1 MHKSRGRAAFGGI
14 LLYNLRRN
22 FFDLSIH
29 LMNTAEL
36 RAAYLS
42 FFESRGHKIVSSS
55 SLVPQND
62 PTLLFTNAG
71 MNQFKDPLLGKVDP
85 GYQRAVS
92 AQRCV
97 RAGGKHNDLENVG
110 YTARHHTF
118 FEMMGNF
125 SFGDYFKEETI
136 SWAWEF
142 STAVLGLDKDK
153 ITVTVHPTDDDSRAI
168 WRDKIGVPDKRIIDL
183 EENFWTMGDTGPCGP
198 CTELFYDHG
207 PEVAGG
213 PPGSPEEDGDRFI
226 EFWNLVFPQFD
237 RSSDGELAPL
247 PQAGVDTGM
256 GLERM
261 AAILQ
266 GVHSNYEIDLF
277 RKVMLAAGECAGIK
291 DSQEVLNTASL
302 RVIADHIRS
311 SAFLIADGIK
321 PGNEDR
327 AYVLRRIIRRALRH
341 GYKLNIR
348 EPFFHKLVPVLV
360 AEMGEAYPLLAEQE
374 TSITAALADEETRFS
389 ETLNQ
394 GMEMLKRELGQ
405 ISGDTLPG
413 ETAFKLY
420 DTYGFPVDLTA
431 DVARELDLK
440 VDLAGF
446 DEAMETQRQ
455 RGRAATS
462 FSTTLG
468 QKVHVSDP
476 VAFVGYEH
484 LEASCNVIAVFDAA
498 GDSVSQL
505 KSGDAGILVADRTS
519 FYAESGGQVGDS
531 GRIVGDGFEFQ
542 VTDTQ
547 VSAAQHLHIGTLSAG
562 TVSAGATGIAEVGVV
577 NRDQTRANHSAT
589 HLLHAALRQVLGDH
603 VQQKGSLVNAEKL
616 RFDFSHEGAVSRE
629 QLAQIED
636 LVCEQVRLNS
646 SVDTQLMSYDD
657 AVANGAMALFGEKY
671 ADEVRVLSMGSG
683 YSVELCGGTHVQR
696 TGDIGAFKIQLETGI
711 AAGVRR
717 IEAVTGQAAVAH
729 NRALEDCLLS
739 ASEQLKT
746 NPAELTERIL
756 QVVNDNRALV
766 KEIESLS
773 QKVAAAQSSGLSE
786 SILDINGVAFLAA
799 KIEADS
805 KTVMQTLDTLR
816 SKAAQDSVFVLA
828 NVQGGKV
835 GVVVAVSKALSD
847 RLAAPE
853 LINAIGPL
861 VGAKGGGRP
870 DLARAGGGDNPAGI
884 EQLIAV
890 SKDWVTE
897 QLS

>member
-1 MHKSRGRAAFGGI
+1 
-14 LLYNLRRN
+14 
-22 FFDLSIH
+22 
-29 LMNTAEL
+29 MNTAEL
-36 RAAYLS
+36 RAAYLK
-42 FFESRGHKIVSSS
+42 FFESNGHKVVSSG
-55 SLVPQND
+55 SLVPHND

-85 GYQRAVS
+85 GYSRATS

-136 SWAWEF
+136 GWAWEF
-142 STAVLGLDKDK
+142 STEVLGLDKDR
-153 ITVTVHPTDDDSRAI
+153 ITVTVHPTDDDSRAL
-168 WRDKIGVPDKRIIDL
+168 WRDKIGVPTERIIDL

-207 PEVAGG
+207 PQVAGG

-237 RSSDGELAPL
+237 RSAEGDLAPL

-277 RKVMLAAGECAGIK
+277 RKIMLAAGEHASIR
-291 DSQEVLNTASL
+291 DPQEILNTASL

-360 AEMGEAYPLLAEQE
+360 EEMGEAYPILAEQE
-374 TSITAALADEETRFS
+374 PAISSALADEEARFS

-394 GMEMLKRELGQ
+394 GMDLLKAELGQ
-405 ISGDTLPG
+405 LQGDTLPG
-413 ETAFKLY
+413 DTAFKLY

-431 DVARELDLK
+431 DVARELGLK
-440 VDLAGF
+440 VDQEGF
-446 DEAMETQRQ
+446 DEAMEAQRE

-468 QKVHVSDP
+468 QKVHVSEP
-476 VAFVGYEH
+476 VEFIGYQQ
-484 LEASCNVIAVFDAA
+484 LEGASQVIAVFNSEGDRVPKLKT
-498 GDSVSQL
+498 GDS
-505 KSGDAGILVADRTS
+505 GIVVTDKTP
-519 FYAESGGQVGDS
+519 FYAESGGQVGDV
-531 GRIVGDGFEFQ
+531 GRIFGSDFEFQ

-547 VSAAQHLHIGTLSAG
+547 ISAAQHLHIGSV
-562 TVSAGATGIAEVGVV
+562 VSGGIKSGSSGVAEVDAARRG
-577 NRDQTRANHSAT
+577 QTGANHSAT
-589 HLLHAALRQVLGDH
+589 HLLHAALRSVLGVH
-603 VQQKGSLVNAEKL
+603 VQQKGSLVNPEKL
-616 RFDFSHEGAVSRE
+616 RFDFSHESGVSRE
-629 QLAQIED
+629 QLAAIED
-636 LVCEQVRLNS
+636 QICEEIRNNTTVETRL
-646 SVDTQLMSYDD
+646 MPFKE
-657 AVANGAMALFGEKY
+657 AVASGAMALFGEKY
-671 ADEVRVLSMGSG
+671 ADEVRVVSMGG
-683 YSVELCGGTHVQR
+683 DYSVELCGGTHVAH
-696 TGDIGAFKIQLETGI
+696 TGEIGAFKIQFETGI

-717 IEAVTGQAAVAH
+717 IEAVSGQAAVDH
-729 NRALEDCLLS
+729 LRLLEDRMLM

-746 NPAELTERIL
+746 NPGELVDRIM
-756 QVVNDNRALV
+756 QVVSENKSLA
-766 KEIESLS
+766 KEIDALS
-773 QKVAAAQSSGLSE
+773 KKAAAAQSSDLSG
-786 SILDINGVAFLAA
+786 SIEEINGVSVLAA
-799 KIEADS
+799 MVQGDS
-805 KTVMQTLDTLR
+805 KAMMQTLDTLR
-816 SKAAQDSVFVLA
+816 SKTPHNSVFVLA
-828 NVQGGKV
+828 NVHDDKV
-835 GVVVAVSKALSD
+835 GLVVAVSKELST
-847 RLAAPE
+847 RIAAPD
-853 LINAIGPL
+853 LLNSVGSL

-870 DLARAGGGDNPAGI
+870 DLARAGGGDNPDGI
-884 EQLIAV
+884 ESLLVTAKQ
-890 SKDWVTE
+890 WVHE

>member
-1 MHKSRGRAAFGGI
+1 
-14 LLYNLRRN
+14 
-22 FFDLSIH
+22 
-29 LMNTAEL
+29 MNTAEL
-36 RAAYLS
+36 RASYLS
-42 FFESRGHKIVSSS
+42 FFESKGHKIVPSS
-55 SLVPQND
+55 SLVPNND

-85 GYQRAVS
+85 GYKRATS

-142 STAVLGLDKDK
+142 STDVLGLDRNK
-153 ITVTVHPTDDDSRAI
+153 ITVTVHPTDDDSRAL
-168 WRDKIGVPDKRIIDL
+168 WRDKIGVPAERIIDL

-207 PEVAGG
+207 PSVAGG
-213 PPGSPEEDGDRFI
+213 PPGSPEEDGDRYI

-237 RSSDGELAPL
+237 RSADGELAPL

-277 RKVMLAAGECAGIK
+277 SKILSSAGEHAGIR
-291 DSQEVLNTASL
+291 DPQEILNTASL

-360 AEMGEAYPLLAEQE
+360 AEMGAAYPLLSEQE
-374 TSITAALADEETRFS
+374 LVISAALEDEEARFS

-394 GMEMLKRELGQ
+394 GMELLKREFGQ
-405 ISGDTLPG
+405 MKGDTLPG
-413 ETAFKLY
+413 DTAFKLY

-431 DVARELDLK
+431 DVARELGLK
-440 VDLAGF
+440 VDQEGF
-446 DEAMETQRQ
+446 DDAMEAQRQ

-468 QKVHVSDP
+468 QKVHVSEP
-476 VAFVGYEH
+476 VEFVGYEQ
-484 LEASCNVIAVFDAA
+484 LDTRSNVIAVFNAE
-498 GDSVSQL
+498 GDSVSRL
-505 KSGDAGILVADRTS
+505 KAGDAGILVADKTP
-519 FYAESGGQVGDS
+519 FYAESGGQVGDV
-531 GRIVGDGFEFQ
+531 GRIIGDRFEFQ

-547 VSAAQHLHIGTLSAG
+547 VSAAQHLHIGVLSSG
-562 TVSAGATGIAEVGVV
+562 TVEAGAVGVAEVGSV

-616 RFDFSHEGAVSRE
+616 RFDFSHEGGVNRE

-636 LVCEQVRLNS
+636 LVCAQIRENS
-646 SVDTQLMSYDD
+646 SVDTQLMTYDD
-657 AVANGAMALFGEKY
+657 AVAKGAMALFGEKY
-671 ADEVRVLSMGSG
+671 ADEVRVLSMGEG

-711 AAGVRR
+711 ASGVRR
-717 IEAVTGQAAVAH
+717 IEALTGQAAVDY
-729 NRALEDCLLS
+729 NRTLEDRLLA

-746 NPAELTERIL
+746 NPLELTDRIV
-756 QVVNDNRALV
+756 QVVNDNKALS
-766 KEIESLS
+766 KELESLS
-773 QKVAAAQSSGLSE
+773 QKMAVAQSSDLSE
-786 SILDINGVAFLAA
+786 SMMDINGVAFLAA
-799 KIEADS
+799 KIDSDS

-816 SKAAQDSVFVLA
+816 SKAPNNSVFVLA

-835 GVVVAVSKALSD
+835 GLVVAVSKDLNPGLS
-847 RLAAPE
+847 APE
-853 LINAIGPL
+853 LLNAVGPL

-884 EQLIAV
+884 DALLEQ
-890 SKDWVTE
+890 SKSWLVE
-897 QLS
+897 HLN